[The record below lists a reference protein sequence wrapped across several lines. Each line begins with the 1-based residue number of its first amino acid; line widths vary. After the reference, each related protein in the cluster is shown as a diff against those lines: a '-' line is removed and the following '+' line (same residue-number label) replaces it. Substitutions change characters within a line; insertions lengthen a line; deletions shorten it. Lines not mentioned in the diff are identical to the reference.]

1 MKGSKYA
8 VLKLVESDNF
18 LISINKMIEAKGAS
32 ISEYDNWM
40 PKGLRYD
47 KEAELKVFLKHNFTL
62 KLGEDILNWW
72 LIHDAT
78 TPNWDLLSTCI
89 INGERGLLLVE
100 AKGHYDELDKSEK
113 KLDKD
118 ASVKSKQNHDKVYK
132 AIEQANCA
140 INSQIDGVSISRD
153 KCYQLSNRVAHAW
166 WLAGQGIPVVLLYLG
181 FLNCTDM
188 EDGKRTLF
196 MADSDWQECFTNH
209 AKLVGVEKITE
220 KWIDCGKS
228 KFITICRSL

>member
-18 LISINKMIEAKGAS
+18 LISMNKLIKDTGAS

-47 KEAELKVFLKHNFTL
+47 KEAELKFFLRHNFSS
-62 KLGEDILNWW
+62 KLGKDILDWW
-72 LIHDAT
+72 LMHDAT
-78 TPNWDLLSTCI
+78 TPNWDLLSTCT

-113 KLDKD
+113 KLKKN
-118 ASVKSKQNHDKVYK
+118 ASVESKENHNKIFDAIELTNK
-132 AIEQANCA
+132 AIGIEL
-140 INSQIDGVSISRD
+140 SRD

-166 WLAGQGIPVVLLYLG
+166 WLASQGIPIVLLYLG

-196 MADSDWQECFTNH
+196 KSDDDWQACFNKH
-209 AKLVGVEKITE
+209 AQQVGADKIIN

-228 KFITICRSL
+228 EFKTICRSL